1 MPLDKTHYE
10 IDNEAE
16 ISPVESIWEAIR
28 LNLENERARV
38 SDEIRKYPTPITACD
53 AQFNYLL
60 EERVRLADELDRLK
74 LAQQSPNREAHLE
87 SIDKFIAS
95 SNYIRGEAEQTI
107 RSSLLSLQKPG
118 QSPA

>member
-1 MPLDKTHYE
+1 MPSGKTHNE
-10 IDNEAE
+10 IDDGAP
-16 ISPVESIWEAIR
+16 IGSIWEAIR
-28 LNLENERARV
+28 LHLENERARV
-38 SDEIRKYPTPITACD
+38 NDEIRKYPTPITACD

-60 EERVRLADELDRLK
+60 EERVRLAEELDRLNV
-74 LAQQSPNREAHLE
+74 ARQSPNRETYPE